1 MDIQENKAYTYFN
14 WTLTWPVNQVFDQI
28 INCDITRPSYAK
40 KKRPSHFALKKRKWY
55 KKLSVW
61 VSNFWVSD
69 VKVIPWSS
77 CWWSSDKTYLYLLS
91 QDKTQYEIWLWPS
104 QCDFE
109 ATKIFEWVACACWYN
124 KFTEV
129 EYAIW
134 TPKIVS
140 SNSFSNWIQSSVTS
154 LNYDFWNT
162 TWPVQWRLSVND
174 WTLRDINYGTW
185 STQVNIWDYI
195 VVRTWRTSW
204 QAKRVTWYDTTRKE
218 LILDTPWSW
227 FETWTNSYGWCTIS
241 IYPKWWTTL
250 LFADALW
257 PKILNVWVTSST
269 PTIQIISLNIIENK
283 CISDI
288 TVSSWIRNFLTSEW
302 YVVFGNAWLNVA
314 YYAWS
319 ELVWEQFNQMIS
331 FKWYN
336 VFTWRRTIKAW
347 VVTTVDNWYNQNLY
361 NLASDIWMFSLNAYS
376 QFKNSLYIL
385 WSNKRLYAA
394 SISWS
399 WSTNVD
405 PKLELTN
412 MSEAIVWELDLLESS
427 DSVSL
432 YADEKTL
439 KIFIN
444 SIWKTKILIYESDY
458 WFWHI
463 HKVLNWS
470 IQWYSEW
477 YYIWDWLYQY
487 CWIKDGWTIDWVF
500 YTQEISSILGENE
513 PNWMSFNSFQDKK
526 LDFIKT
532 NIWPSILNE
541 WSSKILIEVN
551 RNSHKSE
558 VSYNQ
563 RNKIEWIKHYNDIFA
578 WIPTQP
584 NSCILHWL
592 TSCETVVNNF
602 SWSINKDET
611 FWWQSSL
618 IRNDLCQ
625 CSQEFKEKSDLVD
638 WYDSKAYYLAD
649 AYNVFTSTQ
658 ELMQASLFRVRY
670 IIWQWD
676 RMWFN
681 WFFAWVLPVAIEDNN
696 WDNEDMLRSQ
706 CSIC

>member
-140 SNSFSNWIQSSVTS
+140 SNSFSNWVQSSVTS

-257 PKILNVWVTSST
+257 PKILNVWVTSSI
-269 PTIQIISLNIIENK
+269 PTVQTISLNIIENK

-500 YTQEISSILGENE
+500 YTQEISSILWENE

-578 WIPTQP
+578 WTPTQP

-618 IRNDLCQ
+618 IRTDLCQ

-681 WFFAWVLPVAIEDNN
+681 WFFAWVLPGAIEDNN